1 MSSFR
6 TPSGSVTIIPPGL
19 NDDGGGGEPIFEG
32 EVQGGGQVRVFG
44 PPPGYKGPMLAAP
57 VAAPALPQGVPVA
70 QYALP
75 APTAAP
81 AQVRGEVED
90 VVRQFLSYPDGG
102 NQMLMELKAAVGRL
116 VESNE
121 TLREDNRRLAT
132 MLRDTVRPA
141 GLPSPLAPSEAPV
154 QAPARLPGMREV
166 AATPYTKE
174 GGAARIFVPEPPA
187 APPAPPVREEAKEDS
202 TDNRFGKLEID

>member
-6 TPSGSVTIIPPGL
+6 TPSGHVTIIPPGL
-19 NDDGGGGEPIFEG
+19 NDDGGGGQEIFQG

-44 PPPGYKGPMLAAP
+44 PPPGYQGPVGLPAPAA
-57 VAAPALPQGVPVA
+57 VPALPGVPVA

-75 APTAAP
+75 PPAAP
-81 AQVRGEVED
+81 SAQARSEMED

-102 NQMLMELKAAVGRL
+102 NQMLIELKAAVGRL
-116 VESNE
+116 VNDNE

-141 GLPSPLAPSEAPV
+141 GQPFTGEPPV
-154 QAPARLPGMREV
+154 AVRSLPGMREV

-174 GGAARIFVPEPPA
+174 GGQARIFVPEAPV
-187 APPAPPVREEAKEDS
+187 APPPVPPSEEPKEDPV
-202 TDNRFGKLEID
+202 DNRFGKLEID